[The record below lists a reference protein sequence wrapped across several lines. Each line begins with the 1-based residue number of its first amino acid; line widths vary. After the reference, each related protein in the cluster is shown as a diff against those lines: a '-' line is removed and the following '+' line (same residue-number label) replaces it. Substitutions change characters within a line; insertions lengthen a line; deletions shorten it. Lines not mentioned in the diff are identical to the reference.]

1 MGILLTKT
9 TKVLV
14 QGITGREGSMRAKF
28 MRRLGTNVVAG
39 VTPGRGGEDV
49 DGIPVYNTV
58 REAVKNHGLFDVS
71 VTFIPGTALKDAV
84 FESLEAEIKL
94 IVMPVERV
102 PLYDILEMVA
112 FGQEKKAMLLGPG
125 SIGINSP
132 GIGALGWLGGSVEF
146 ASRHFVPGHVG
157 VISRSGGQSGTLPYV
172 IAASG
177 FGVSTVLHV
186 GTEPVVGMSFA
197 DVLPFYQEDPDTDV
211 MAIFGEMGG
220 SHEEEAAELVQ
231 RGKFTKPII
240 IYVSGAWA
248 PAGMKF
254 SHASAIV
261 ERGSGSTQDKIQH
274 LRNAGII
281 VVDNPNE
288 IPAKLKEFHQQ
299 GILRVKS
306 H

>member
-1 MGILLTKT
+1 MAILLTKT
-9 TKVLV
+9 TKVVV

-39 VTPGRGGEDV
+39 VTPGRGGEEV

-58 REAVKNHGLFDVS
+58 KDAVKNHGLFDVS
-71 VTFIPGTALKDAV
+71 VTFIPGTGLKDAV
-84 FESLEAEIKL
+84 MEALDADIKW

-112 FGQEKKAMLLGPG
+112 YGKQKGAMLLGPG
-125 SIGINSP
+125 SIGVNTP
-132 GIGALGWLGGSVEF
+132 GIGALGGLGGSVEF
-146 ASRHFVPGHVG
+146 AKNHFVPGHVG

-172 IAASG
+172 IARAG

-186 GTEPVVGMSFA
+186 GTEPVTGMSFA
-197 DVLPFYQEDPDTDV
+197 DVLPMFQVDPDTDV

-220 SHEEEAAELVQ
+220 SHEEEAAQLVES
-231 RGKFTKPII
+231 GKFTKPII

-248 PAGMKF
+248 PAGRKF
-254 SHASAIV
+254 SHASAIL
-261 ERGSGSTQDKIQH
+261 ERGSGSTQDKITR
-274 LRNAGII
+274 LREAGII

-288 IPAKLKEFHQQ
+288 IPQRLHQLNQQ
-299 GILRVKS
+299 GKLRVK
-306 H
+306 